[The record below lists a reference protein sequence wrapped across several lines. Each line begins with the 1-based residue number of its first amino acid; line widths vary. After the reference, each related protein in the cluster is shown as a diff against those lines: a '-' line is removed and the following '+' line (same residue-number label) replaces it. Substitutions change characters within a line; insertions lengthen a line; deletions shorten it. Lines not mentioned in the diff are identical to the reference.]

1 MTDIR
6 ADGSPL
12 EEDRLPWLEA
22 VEEDDAGE
30 GPSPLKM
37 IVGVLIALAAIGAV
51 VGGLF
56 WMNSRSDSGSATGE
70 PELIAAP
77 DGDYKTKPDQAGGM
91 TVEGEGDTAFAASE
105 GADPKGAINTNGVA
119 EAPVTQGQPA
129 QQQPQQP
136 AAPAPNAQPKQQAP
150 ATPPAPAPAPAAGGG
165 ATIQLGAFS
174 SQAGANSA
182 WKAMSGRFRYLAPLT
197 HSVVPVQSGGK
208 TLYRL
213 RASGPGAADICG
225 RLKVAGESCVRIG

>member
-6 ADGSPL
+6 ADAGSL

-22 VEEDDAGE
+22 VEEDDAAD

-37 IVGVLIALAAIGAV
+37 ILGVLIALVAIGAI

-56 WMNSRSDSGSATGE
+56 WMNSRSGDTSASGE

-77 DGDYKTKPDQAGGM
+77 PGDFKTKPGDAGGM
-91 TVEGEGDTAFAASE
+91 QVDGEGASVFAASE
-105 GADPKGAINTNGVA
+105 GADPKGSINTNGVS
-119 EAPVTQGQPA
+119 EAPVTEVPA
-129 QQQPQQP
+129 AQPQQP
-136 AAPAPNAQPKQQAP
+136 ATATAAAQPKQQAP
-150 ATPPAPAPAPAAGGG
+150 APAAPAAPPAAGG
-165 ATIQLGAFS
+165 ATVQLGAFS
-174 SQAGANSA
+174 SQAGANAA
-182 WKAMSGRFRYLAPLT
+182 WKAMAARFAYLAPLT
-197 HSVVPVQSGGK
+197 HSVVPVQAGGK

-225 RLKVAGESCVRIG
+225 RLKVAGESCVRI

>member
-22 VEEDDAGE
+22 VEGDDTSE

-37 IVGVLIALAAIGAV
+37 IMGVLIALAAIGAV

-56 WMNSRSDSGSATGE
+56 WMNNRSDSGGSASGE
-70 PELIAAP
+70 PELIRAP
-77 DGDYKTKPDQAGGM
+77 EGDNKTKPDKAGGM
-91 TVEGEGDTAFAASE
+91 TVEGEGGTAFAASE
-105 GADPKGAINTNGVA
+105 GADPKGAINTNGVS
-119 EAPVTQGQPA
+119 EAPMTKGQPA
-129 QQQPQQP
+129 QQPQQP
-136 AAPAPNAQPKQQAP
+136 AAPAPKADAPAP
-150 ATPPAPAPAPAAGGG
+150 ATPAPAPAPAAGG
-165 ATIQLGAFS
+165 ASIQLGAFS
-174 SQAGANSA
+174 SQAGAKAA
-182 WKAMSGRFRYLAPLT
+182 WKAMSARFRYLAPLT

-213 RASGPGAADICG
+213 RASGSGAADICG
-225 RLKVAGESCVRIG
+225 RLKVAGESCVRI